1 VAEIFVIGI
10 GYRPLGKR
18 EKEIVLCAQSILASQ
33 RLFDIFIRYEEFG
46 MVRDRIKVI
55 SNVDE
60 TFTFVRSLLS
70 TPPLEDSTSRNIVLL
85 ASGDPLFFGIGKRAI
100 EEFGKERVEILPD
113 LSSVQVA
120 FARIKES
127 WDGALLISL
136 HGGPDPEKRRRL
148 EYGLDDIPSLVAHS
162 AKLAILTDRENT
174 PKKIA
179 GELLRSGVAGH
190 DKAAIT
196 MYVCEKLGYP
206 DEKITRGTPEG
217 ISRMDFNDP
226 NVVIIIAGQ

>member
-10 GYRPLGKR
+10 GYRPFDKR
-18 EKEIVLCAQSILASQ
+18 EREIVLSAQSILASQ
-33 RLFDIFIRYEEFG
+33 RLFELFQRYEEFG

-55 SNVDE
+55 NNVDE
-60 TFTFVRSLLS
+60 TFDFMKSQIS
-70 TPPLEDSTSRNIVLL
+70 AASAQGDASQNIVLL

-100 EEFGKERVEILPD
+100 EDFGKANVEILPD
-113 LSSVQVA
+113 LSSIQVA

-136 HGGPDPEKRRRL
+136 HGGPDPGKRRRL
-148 EYGLDDIPSLVAHS
+148 EYGMGDIPSLLVRHS
-162 AKLAILTDRENT
+162 KLAILTDREDT

-179 GELLRSGVAGH
+179 AELLRSGVPAH
-190 DKAAIT
+190 EKSALT

-206 DEKITRGTPEG
+206 DEKITQETPEA
-217 ISRMDFNDP
+217 ISLMDFDDP
-226 NVVIIIAGQ
+226 NVVIIIA